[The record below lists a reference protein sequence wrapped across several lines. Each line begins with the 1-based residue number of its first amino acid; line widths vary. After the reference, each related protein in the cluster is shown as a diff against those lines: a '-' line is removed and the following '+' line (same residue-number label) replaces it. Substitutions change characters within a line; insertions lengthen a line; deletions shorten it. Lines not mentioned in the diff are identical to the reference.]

1 MKKDFYNNSIFVKPQ
16 KMGILK
22 VKPLQLSFYQLLV
35 VGIQSDLPLPFC
47 LKGKS
52 KIHKFSYGEEFW

>member
-35 VGIQSDLPLPFC
+35 VGIQ
-47 LKGKS
+47 
-52 KIHKFSYGEEFW
+52 